1 MLASLFISF
10 QATVEYDSGVLF
22 DGELTCKRFAL
33 FGNSTGTYIRCAGA
47 HNEEKPIVYM
57 ALSAIVIFGGCGS
70 LFVVKLIRDYRA
82 KVIKTRVPFSMPFM
96 PMHTLDNAYRLTSYL
111 NTG

>member
-82 KVIKTRVPFSMPFM
+82 K
-96 PMHTLDNAYRLTSYL
+96 
-111 NTG
+111 